1 MTYRLGL
8 TGSIATGKSTVSRY
22 FKHLGF
28 PVVDADLVARQV
40 VEPGEEGLEAI
51 VKEFGEEYVFPNG
64 LLNRKKL
71 ATTIFSN
78 PEARKR
84 LNRVVQ
90 PCIQSKIKEKV
101 KNYEAEGKDLIV
113 LDIPLLYEMKYEQE
127 VDAVM
132 VVYVPESIQLKRLMA
147 RDHLEESEAIER
159 MISQMNIE
167 QKVRRADVIIDNTD
181 TIHSTEQQVEAW
193 LAINGF
199 VPS

>member
-1 MTYRLGL
+1 M
-8 TGSIATGKSTVSRY
+8 
-22 FKHLGF
+22 
-28 PVVDADLVARQV
+28 
-40 VEPGEEGLEAI
+40 
-51 VKEFGEEYVFPNG
+51 
-64 LLNRKKL
+64 
-71 ATTIFSN
+71 
-78 PEARKR
+78 
-84 LNRVVQ
+84 
-90 PCIQSKIKEKV
+90 
-101 KNYEAEGKDLIV
+101 IV

-199 VPS
+199 APS